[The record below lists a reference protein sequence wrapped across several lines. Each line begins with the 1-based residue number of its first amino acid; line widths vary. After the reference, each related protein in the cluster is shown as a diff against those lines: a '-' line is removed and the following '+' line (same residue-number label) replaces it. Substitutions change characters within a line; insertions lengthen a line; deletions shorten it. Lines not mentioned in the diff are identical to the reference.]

1 MENGKQQTFR
11 ILCVG
16 SMSDNDGLEVT
27 LAKYEEDITFR
38 NIVRGDVIT
47 DLVLKGHHKEDE
59 DSKLVEEI
67 MQHCSQNKTKL
78 AFTFVHHTLP
88 ADKIRVFPLL
98 KKLTFYCTSLVSDS
112 LLRFNDWCPNLT
124 ELHVR
129 AQVGMSEEAYET
141 FTSTNH
147 IYPQI
152 KTLEFDMSDDYEL
165 TREFLAAMNTKF
177 PSLEC
182 LDLKLSTNDDFSLY
196 EPEYQVPY
204 EPLYFKNLKKLSVFA
219 FGNEVNKLL
228 DYMAVSNSKLKEF
241 QFMGMTTP
249 KEMIAWIGDCKR
261 LGKLTLDCPYLN
273 EGHLM
278 NVKDMRW
285 LREVHFEGK
294 YLHWEPED
302 IVKFA
307 RNNRHLKV
315 MTVESDRKN
324 NSMIFDEKFKQ
335 DFGALI
341 QERRK
346 LKIKVLFHQGG
357 REIRMSETGFSETQL
372 YDTPDEDEES

>member
-1 MENGKQQTFR
+1 
-11 ILCVG
+11 
-16 SMSDNDGLEVT
+16 MSNKDGVEVT
-27 LAKYEEDITFR
+27 LAKYEEDIIFQ
-38 NIVRGDVIT
+38 NCVRGDLLT

-59 DSKLVEEI
+59 DNKLIEEI

-78 AFTFVHHTLP
+78 AFTFMNHTLP
-88 ADKIRVFPLL
+88 ADKIRVFPML
-98 KKLTFYCTSLVSDS
+98 KNLTFYCTSLVSDS

-124 ELHVR
+124 EIRFR
-129 AQVGMSEEAYET
+129 AAVAMSDEAYET

-152 KTLEFDMSDDYEL
+152 KTFEFDMSDNYEL
-165 TREFLAAMNTKF
+165 TREFLAAMDTKF

-182 LDLKLSTNDDFSLY
+182 LDLTLSTNDDFSSY

-228 DYMAVSNSKLKEF
+228 DYMSVCNSKLKEF
-241 QFMGMTTP
+241 KFMGMTTP
-249 KEMIAWIGDCKR
+249 TEMITWIGSCKR
-261 LGKLTLDCPYLN
+261 LGKLTLDCPYLD
-273 EGHLM
+273 EGGLM
-278 NVKDMRW
+278 ELKDMRW
-285 LREVHFEGK
+285 LREVHFEAK

-307 RNNRHLKV
+307 SNNRHLKV

-346 LKIKVLFHQGG
+346 LKIKVLFHQGV
-357 REIRMSETGFSETQL
+357 REIRMSETGFSETQQ
-372 YDTPDEDEES
+372 YDTPDEES